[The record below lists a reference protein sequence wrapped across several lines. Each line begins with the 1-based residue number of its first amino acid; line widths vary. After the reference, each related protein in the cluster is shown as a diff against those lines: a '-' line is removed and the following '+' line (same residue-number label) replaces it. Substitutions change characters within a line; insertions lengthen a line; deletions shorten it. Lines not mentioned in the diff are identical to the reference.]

1 MNWLSL
7 ETLAL
12 IFAGLTAFAILLYAM
27 LDGYDLGVGVTL
39 NMKNEAW
46 RDNAIASIGPFWDA
60 NETWLVLAVGLLLV
74 AFPAAHS
81 EILKSLYLPAAAMLV
96 GLILRGVAFDFRA
109 KVKPK
114 RKIIWDR
121 TFKAGSFIAAFSQGF
136 MLGLYV
142 MGLDYTWVSTMFSIF
157 SGICVTAAYAL
168 IGSAWL
174 FLKTSGELQRHAL
187 AQCKKMGVIAFS
199 GILGVSLINPLVNV
213 NVYQIWTQP
222 PFAYFYAIIPLL
234 CFGMFLLGYT
244 VIKHFEKCVNID
256 EEKGHWLPF
265 LICCVIF
272 ITCFIGLA
280 VSFYPFVVPNQMTIF
295 DAASAPESLNI
306 IFIGA
311 CLVIPII
318 ACYTV
323 FCYFVFRGKADS
335 LQYY

>member
-1 MNWLSL
+1 MNWLTS

-12 IFAGLTAFAILLYAM
+12 IFAGLTAFSILLYAM

-39 NMKNEAW
+39 NMQNEAW
-46 RDNAIASIGPFWDA
+46 RDTAIASIGPFWDA

-81 EILKSLYLPAAAMLV
+81 EILKSLYLPAAALLV

-109 KVKPK
+109 KVKPHRK
-114 RKIIWDR
+114 RLWDR
-121 TFKAGSFIAAFSQGF
+121 TFKVGSFIAAFSQGF
-136 MLGLYV
+136 MLGQYV
-142 MGLDYTWVSTMFSIF
+142 MGLNYTLASVVFSVF

-168 IGSAWL
+168 IGNAWL
-174 FLKTSGELQRHAL
+174 FLKTSDNLQSHAL
-187 AQCKKMGVIAFS
+187 KQCKKAGVVAFA
-199 GILGVSLINPLVNV
+199 GILGVSLINPIVNV

-222 PFAYFYAIIPLL
+222 PFAYLYAFIPML

-244 VIKHFEKCVNID
+244 VIRHFEKSPNIAA
-256 EEKGHWLPF
+256 EKGQWLPF
-265 LICCVIF
+265 MICCVIF
-272 ITCFIGLA
+272 ITCFVGLA

-295 DAASAPESLNI
+295 DAASAAESLNI

-318 ACYTV
+318 ASYTA

-335 LQYY
+335 LRYY